1 MKLAAP
7 TALLFATLLHG
18 ALATPSAKAAPNTL
32 LNERSSSSSKGG
44 KGGSSGSGNNTS
56 NAASDLITPSRLL
69 QGAALGLGVVEVVR
83 LWG

>member
-18 ALATPSAKAAPNTL
+18 AVATPSAKAAPNAL
-32 LNERSSSSSKGG
+32 LNERSSSSKGG